1 MRNKYML
8 IGVAI
13 VVGVV
18 LLASVVVA
26 LAGNIDSPAG
36 PTAAG
41 GQMYTLEQIYDRIDD
56 GTAATKQTTFQE
68 PANGPGSTM
77 HTLDEIYDLVG
88 ERAPVPKTGQT
99 TKYADGDDGDL
110 EKGVAWPDPRFT
122 DNSNG
127 TVTDNLTGLIWLKNA
142 NCAVVTRTWQ
152 IALDD
157 VVQLNTNGEM
167 NTHDCGDT
175 SNGGSHQT
183 DWRLPTVRELQSLIH
198 YGCASPALPDTA
210 GTSCGSGP
218 FTGVQSDHS
227 DCYWSSTTIANRTFS
242 AWFVGL
248 EDGNV
253 NRYGCLK
260 TELLYVWP
268 VRGGQ

>member
-56 GTAATKQTTFQE
+56 GTVATKQTTFQE
-68 PANGPGSTM
+68 PANGPGGTM

-110 EKGVAWPDPRFT
+110 QKGVAWPSTRFT
-122 DNSNG
+122 DNSDG
-127 TVTDNLTGLIWLKNA
+127 TVTDNLTGLIWLKDANCWGGQTWANALTNA
-142 NCAVVTRTWQ
+142 NGLAS
-152 IALDD
+152 
-157 VVQLNTNGEM
+157 GS
-167 NTHDCGDT
+167 CGLTD
-175 SNGGSHQT
+175 GSVAG
-183 DWRLPTVRELQSLIH
+183 DWRLPNLRELYSLVDSSRPP
-198 YGCASPALPDTA
+198 SPVIPT
-210 GTSCGSGP
+210 GHP
-218 FTGVQSDHS
+218 FDNVQSDEH
-227 DCYWSSTTIANRTFS
+227 WTSTTCADDTDY
-242 AWFVGL
+242 AWLVYL
-248 EDGNV
+248 YDGSV
-253 NRYGCLK
+253 YSGGK
-260 TELLYVWP
+260 TVTCYVWP